1 MPNLFE
7 RVRDEFLHRVEM
19 GLFSR
24 GYGFG
29 TENQG
34 GVYNPATGAGTG
46 VDTVRDVLW
55 EPTILADRWTL
66 DAIYYSSWTA
76 WKAVDIPIDDML
88 VRWRGF
94 KGDDEHTIEMMEKA
108 EQTLK
113 VKEVVREWGKA
124 ARLYG
129 SAWIIPLMQDATLD
143 QPLAVDMVRPGD
155 ITKLYVVDRFNCQ
168 PKTINRDRD
177 SEYFGEP
184 EYWTVGLHDKVVTVH
199 TSRMLRGDGVP
210 SFTSYDSYGP
220 YYPYF
225 GHSVLERIK
234 TEVDAD
240 AQMAA
245 AVASAVSEMNAMI
258 MKVQGLSAGSGTKG
272 EGQTK
277 DMRAFKRGYE
287 KIVSEIRRGWS
298 RFRMLVID
306 SKMEILTNP
315 ATLAGV
321 EGIQNFY
328 MTRVAA
334 AADITEG
341 RFYGK
346 SPTGLLA
353 HADDEMT
360 AHALGVGDEQQRLLE
375 PCFTFLDPLLAAHMG
390 LAEAPEYTFM
400 PLRELSD
407 LDRATVLNATSQALA
422 NLIRDG
428 VIDDAAARR
437 YLEENELLEGLEDQD
452 YLHDE
457 FGNEPE
463 PPLWPPGMP
472 MPPGMKTQEENDA
485 EEPKSPGAVPNS

>member
-1 MPNLFE
+1 MPNLLE
-7 RVRDEFLHRVEM
+7 RARDEFLTRVEM
-19 GLFSR
+19 NLFTR

-29 TENQG
+29 TYNQG
-34 GVYNPATGAGTG
+34 GVYNTDTG
-46 VDTVRDVLW
+46 VGTSFDTTRDALW

-76 WKAVDIPIDDML
+76 WKAVDVPIDDML

-94 KGDDEHTIEMMEKA
+94 KGDDEHALEMMQEAEK
-108 EQTLK
+108 TLQ

-129 SAWIIPLMQDATLD
+129 SAWIIPLTQDARLD
-143 QPLAVDMVRPGD
+143 QPVEMDYVRPGD
-155 ITKLYVVDRFNCQ
+155 ISKLYVVDRFNVQ
-168 PKTINRDRD
+168 PKTISKDRD
-177 SEYFGEP
+177 SVYFGQP
-184 EYWTVGLHDKVVTVH
+184 EYWTVALHDQVVTVH
-199 TSRMLRGDGVP
+199 SSRMHRGDGVP

-220 YYPYF
+220 YYPYY

-277 DMRAFKRGYE
+277 DMSAFKRGYE
-287 KIVSEIRRGWS
+287 MIVSQIRQTWS

-306 SKMEILTNP
+306 SKMDILTNP
-315 ATLAGV
+315 ASLQGV

-328 MTRVAA
+328 MSRLSAG
-334 AADITEG
+334 ADITEG

-360 AHALGVGDEQQRLLE
+360 GHALGVGDEQQRLLE
-375 PCFTFLDPLLAAHMG
+375 PLFNWLDPLLAAHMG
-390 LAEAPEYTFM
+390 LSEAPDYTFM

-422 NLIRDG
+422 NLVRDG
-428 VIDDAAARR
+428 TIDDVAARR
-437 YLEENELLEGLEDQD
+437 YLEEHDLMADLADQE

-457 FGNEPE
+457 ALEEPE

-472 MPPGMKTQEENDA
+472 MPAGMTQPMDDDA
-485 EEPKSPGAVPNS
+485 EEEDGA